1 MGSPEVNAESTEST
15 ESTASAETRADRAG
29 AARTLHG
36 AFLRSAEHHP
46 QRPALEVDDEVLTY
60 DELRRR
66 ALALAATLQGARA
79 ALDDGAPP
87 LTCVLGQRS
96 AAGFAGILGA
106 LASGHGYVPMLPTY
120 PAARLAQVVERSRSS
135 SLVVDSGG
143 LRGLAGLLELV
154 TRPLVVVL
162 AADPVDPELR
172 ARFPQHRLI
181 GADELASV
189 EAWRP
194 PTVGDDDIAYLL
206 FTSGSTGVPKG
217 VMVAHRNIL
226 RFLDVVIERYG
237 LVAEDRFSHMFEV
250 TFDLSLFDLF
260 GAWSV
265 GGCLCVP
272 DGKQRMLPARFV
284 AEARLSVWFSV
295 PSTALLMKDTRT
307 LEAGAF
313 PGLRL
318 SIFCGE
324 ALTVPV
330 ALAWAEAAPASVVE
344 NLYGP
349 TELTLACTVYPVV
362 AGDPALAS
370 ADVVPIGAP
379 LPGMRAKILDA
390 ELNEVPA
397 GESGELALAGPQV
410 ALGYWDDPERTAA
423 AFVIPPGEDE
433 VFYRTG
439 DRVRV
444 AEGGTLRFLGRLD
457 HQVKIRGFRVELG
470 EVESA
475 IRREAGVDAAVAL
488 GWPETTSGCAAGIV
502 GFIDDASVD
511 VRALRRRLGQNLPR
525 YMLPNKIHVVE
536 AFPLNQNG
544 KIDRK
549 ALLAALG

>member
-1 MGSPEVNAESTEST
+1 MRPPEAN
-15 ESTASAETRADRAG
+15 STA

-36 AFLRSAEHHP
+36 GFLRSAAAHP
-46 QRPALEVDDEVLTY
+46 ERPALEVDGEVLSY
-60 DELRRR
+60 AELHRR
-66 ALALAATLQGARA
+66 ALVLAATLQQARA
-79 ALDDGAPP
+79 KLGDGGPP

-120 PAARLAQVVERSRSS
+120 PAARLAQVVERSRAG

-143 LRGLAGLLELV
+143 LRGLEGLLGLIS
-154 TRPLVVVL
+154 RPLVVVL

-172 ARFPQHRLI
+172 ARFPQHLLI
-181 GADELASV
+181 GADELASA
-189 EAWRP
+189 ESWEE
-194 PTVGDDDIAYLL
+194 PTVGGDDIAYLL

-217 VMVAHRNIL
+217 VMVAHRNIV
-226 RFLDVVIERYG
+226 RFLDVVTERYQ
-237 LVAEDRFSHMFEV
+237 LAPEDRFSHMFEV

-265 GGCLCVP
+265 GACLCVP
-272 DGKQRMLPARFV
+272 NGKQRMLPARFV

-295 PSTALLMKDTRT
+295 PSTALLMKDMRT

-330 ALAWAEAAPASVVE
+330 ALAWAQAAPASVVE

-349 TELTLACTVYPVV
+349 TELTLACTVYPIV
-362 AGDPALAS
+362 AEDPALAL

-379 LPGMRAKILDA
+379 LPGMRAKIVDE
-390 ELNEVPA
+390 ELCEVAP

-423 AFVIPPGEDE
+423 AFVVLPGETE

-444 AEGGTLRFLGRLD
+444 GEGGTLLFLGRLD

-475 IRREAGVDAAVAL
+475 LRREAAVDAAVAL

-511 VRALRRRLGQNLPR
+511 VPALRRRLGKLLPR
-525 YMLPNKIHVVE
+525 YMLPNKIHVVD

-549 ALLAALG
+549 ALLATLG